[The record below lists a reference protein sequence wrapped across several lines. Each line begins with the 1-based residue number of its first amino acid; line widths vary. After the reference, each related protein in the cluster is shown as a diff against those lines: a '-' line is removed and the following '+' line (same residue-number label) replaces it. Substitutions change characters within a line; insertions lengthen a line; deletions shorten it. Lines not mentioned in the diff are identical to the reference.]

1 MPVKICVERI
11 KICFLF
17 HTFCKNIFCG
27 FFTVFVLLFTQYG
40 KAIKNTYKPTLLKEI
55 TKFEDFTYGRY
66 VMGYKV
72 QKETGKKIPMAI
84 YDKSV
89 LGPMDT
95 VFLQK
100 LLLAAV
106 GINDLNME
114 GLSRQ
119 IRKKN
124 KIRKKTKYFRLLFNA
139 SSVDTKSIYPENWW
153 KNPNINWNRKCKINI
168 SRPAPRRIY
177 LRCIDNFK
185 ESESVEK
192 IKSLLQKMSI
202 LLYDDLEEDKD
213 RLYTSVINSKAYFER
228 QEDGAYRFVSCRDKL
243 SPPVKVI
250 DLKGKDSSLRKAATW
265 SILTTLS
272 KSVISLIPVYGVP
285 ELIVAFMERFYNLI
299 EVQYLIYHARALSGV
314 VEALDGNKTSPFYGQ
329 LSKQQLHDAICYLKR
344 SSTLISGIISSM
356 VIKRK
361 NIARHYL
368 QKLDKKRRKSLKYL
382 KDRGYRYYHFP
393 NSYYAIGYKPSR
405 REEPKQLKI
414 FSLYKSKTFRKKP
427 HDVVDFTNPQREY
440 RRRNI
445 MEMILFGSNFLYVP
459 LPLVHSLIKI
469 LYKEIL
475 IREIHRYQMH
485 ESGFSLHLEAN
496 EEELKKYLLLLG
508 VPEDNVDNYVANVY
522 EYINKRQLNPLCQGI
537 SSELESKLRSERWM
551 KIKDPNYTTYVK

>member
-1 MPVKICVERI
+1 MPVKICIGCI
-11 KICFLF
+11 KVCFLF
-17 HTFCKNIFCG
+17 YTSYKNVFCIFL
-27 FFTVFVLLFTQYG
+27 TTTMILFTQYG
-40 KAIKNTYKPTLLKEI
+40 KAIKNTYKPTLLKDI

-66 VMGYKV
+66 AMGYKV
-72 QKETGKKIPMAI
+72 SKETGEKTPMAI
-84 YDKSV
+84 YDKTV

-114 GLSRQ
+114 GLSRE

-124 KIRKKTKYFRLLFNA
+124 KIKKKRKYFRLLFDAN
-139 SSVDTKSIYPENWW
+139 SVGSNSIYPEGWW
-153 KNPNINWNRKCKINI
+153 RDPNIVWSKKCKINL
-168 SRPAPRRIY
+168 SKPAPKRIY
-177 LRCIDNFK
+177 LKCIDNFK
-185 ESESVEK
+185 ESESIEK

-202 LLYDDLEEDKD
+202 LLYDDMEGDKD
-213 RLYTSVINSKAYFER
+213 RLYASVVNSKAYFER
-228 QEDGAYRFVSCRDKL
+228 QEDGCYKFISCREKL

-272 KSVISLIPVYGVP
+272 KSAISLIPVYGVP

-329 LSKQQLHDAICYLKR
+329 LNKQQLHDAICYLKR
-344 SSTLISGIISSM
+344 SSTLLSGIISSM
-356 VIKRK
+356 LIKRK
-361 NIARHYL
+361 NISNYYL
-368 QKLDKKRRKSLKYL
+368 QKLNKKRQRSLDYL
-382 KDRGYRYYHFP
+382 KNKGYRYYHFP
-393 NSYYAIGYKPSR
+393 NSYYAIGF
-405 REEPKQLKI
+405 KQGGSDSLGKLRI

-427 HDVVDFTNPQREY
+427 HDVVDFIDPQKEY
-440 RRRNI
+440 RRRNVL
-445 MEMILFGSNFLYVP
+445 EMILFGSNFLYFP
-459 LPLVHSLIKI
+459 LPLVHSLVKI

-508 VPEDNVDNYVANVY
+508 VPEDRVDSYVANVY
-522 EYINKRQLNPLCQGI
+522 SYIKERQLNPLCQDI
-537 SSELESKLRSERWM
+537 SSELESKLSSERWM
-551 KIKDPNYTTYVK
+551 RLKDPTYTTYAK